1 MIWKRIVKIG
11 RGQNRALFLRLFVVF
26 NTAFQAAD
34 DSQSKLLS
42 GQSDPIDISHRT
54 RLSF

>member
-1 MIWKRIVKIG
+1 
-11 RGQNRALFLRLFVVF
+11 VVF